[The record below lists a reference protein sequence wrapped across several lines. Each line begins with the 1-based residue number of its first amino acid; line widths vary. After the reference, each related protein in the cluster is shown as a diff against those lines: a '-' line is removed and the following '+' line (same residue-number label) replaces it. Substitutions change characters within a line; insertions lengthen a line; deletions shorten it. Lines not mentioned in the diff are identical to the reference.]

1 MNLNYLIFFIQV
13 YHYNF
18 FFFFLATTLY
28 SLLFN
33 EKFYIFVES
42 QTPIFADFLNVA
54 IKSNVRESKYDNSF
68 NAETCIMFS

>member
-1 MNLNYLIFFIQV
+1 MNLNYLIFLFMYIILT
-13 YHYNF
+13 

-33 EKFYIFVES
+33 EKFCIFVER